1 MAAVAGC
8 RVKAD
13 GPDGHVRKHNACRAE
28 IGGCMSGHTYIS
40 RVKGPQLE
48 ALLTSVIKH
57 RQILVHR
64 RRHQADQR
72 AEAALAGSL

>member
-1 MAAVAGC
+1 
-8 RVKAD
+8 
-13 GPDGHVRKHNACRAE
+13 
-28 IGGCMSGHTYIS
+28 MSGHTYIS